1 MSSWGLGWKRSSEI
15 FHLTLDYGDFAEEPD
30 QDPSSP
36 PPPPQSPTAATFS
49 PNGDLGFRI
58 ELDWS
63 AGDDEDQ
70 VALRLQ
76 SQLMVALPPPHDV
89 VSVDLRPAKDGE
101 GVGVEMRVVRRRE
114 ALRSVRVA
122 RVLGSTQSTGDG
134 AVVLAR
140 LIRSNLAP
148 APAADGPV
156 AAAGV
161 PVLADHWRSVTAL
174 SLCNCG
180 LMVSPSSISPRNLL
194 IPRRFPHVPDYNV
207 EFPDT
212 AVHIGGGF
220 EVFVT
225 KLCTSSNGRCFWLI
239 RIALMLVVV
248 KPWARGV

>member
-36 PPPPQSPTAATFS
+36 PPPQSPTASVASASFS
-49 PNGDLGFRI
+49 PTATTNGDLGFRI

-63 AGDDEDQ
+63 TSDDEDQ

-89 VSVDLRPAKDGE
+89 VSVDLKPAKDGDE
-101 GVGVEMRVVRRRE
+101 VGVEMRVVRRRE

-122 RVLGSTQSTGDG
+122 RALGSTQSTGDG

-148 APAADGPV
+148 APAADGAV
-156 AAAGV
+156 AAGV
-161 PVLADHWRSVTAL
+161 PVLADHWRSVTVL

-180 LMVSPSSISPRNLL
+180 LMVSPSSIHSILNQKPSNSSS
-194 IPRRFPHVPDYNV
+194 FPMR
-207 EFPDT
+207 T
-212 AVHIGGGF
+212 
-220 EVFVT
+220 
-225 KLCTSSNGRCFWLI
+225 
-239 RIALMLVVV
+239 
-248 KPWARGV
+248 

>member
-15 FHLTLDYGDFAEEPD
+15 FHLTLDYGDFAEDDPD

-36 PPPPQSPTAATFS
+36 PPQSPTFS
-49 PNGDLGFRI
+49 PTATTNGDLGFRI

-63 AGDDEDQ
+63 AADDEDQ

-76 SQLMVALPPPHDV
+76 SQLMVALPPPHDA
-89 VSVDLRPAKDGE
+89 VSVDLKPDNDNDKVA
-101 GVGVEMRVVRRRE
+101 VEMRVVRRRE

-122 RVLGSTQSTGDG
+122 RALGSTQSTGDG

-148 APAADGPV
+148 APAADGAV
-156 AAAGV
+156 AAGV

-180 LMVSPSSISPRNLL
+180 LMVSSNYSVLTHRNFRHS
-194 IPRRFPHVPDYNV
+194 RRFPCVP
-207 EFPDT
+207 
-212 AVHIGGGF
+212 A
-220 EVFVT
+220 
-225 KLCTSSNGRCFWLI
+225 
-239 RIALMLVVV
+239 
-248 KPWARGV
+248 

>member
-1 MSSWGLGWKRSSEI
+1 
-15 FHLTLDYGDFAEEPD
+15 
-30 QDPSSP
+30 
-36 PPPPQSPTAATFS
+36 
-49 PNGDLGFRI
+49 
-58 ELDWS
+58 
-63 AGDDEDQ
+63 
-70 VALRLQ
+70 
-76 SQLMVALPPPHDV
+76 MVALPPPHDV

-122 RVLGSTQSTGDG
+122 RAVGSTQSTGDG

-180 LMVSPSSISPRNLL
+180 LMVSPSSISPRNL
-194 IPRRFPHVPDYNV
+194 
-207 EFPDT
+207 
-212 AVHIGGGF
+212 
-220 EVFVT
+220 
-225 KLCTSSNGRCFWLI
+225 
-239 RIALMLVVV
+239 
-248 KPWARGV
+248 